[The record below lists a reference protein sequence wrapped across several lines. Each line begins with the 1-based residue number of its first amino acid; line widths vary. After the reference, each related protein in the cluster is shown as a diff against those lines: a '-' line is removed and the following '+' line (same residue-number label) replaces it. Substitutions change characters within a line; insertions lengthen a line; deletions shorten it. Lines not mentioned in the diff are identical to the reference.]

1 MTMPYEVHIEDR
13 RQQPAAVLRGHVRES
28 EIAPFLS
35 RAFGAVG
42 AAMAAQQLA
51 PAGPP
56 FGVYRIENG
65 EFDVAA
71 GFPASGIVH
80 QQDSVEPITLPGG
93 TVAVT
98 THVGSYNTIGDAYQ
112 ALMAWVTDQGYV
124 AAGDPW
130 ESYLDGPEVANPR
143 TVVCLPC
150 RKNGSRTPE

>member
-1 MTMPYEVHIEDR
+1 MTMSYDVRIEER
-13 RQQPAAVLRGHVRES
+13 SQQSAAVVRAHLRES
-28 EIAPFLS
+28 DIAGFLS
-35 RAFGAVG
+35 KAFGAVG
-42 AAMAAQQLA
+42 AAMAAQQVV
-51 PAGPP
+51 PTGPP

-71 GFPASGIVH
+71 GFPASGTVH

-98 THVGSYNTIGDAYQ
+98 THVGSYDTIGDAYQ
-112 ALMAWVTDQGYV
+112 ALMTWVAAQGFA

-143 TVVCLPC
+143 TMVCLPC
-150 RKNGSRTPE
+150 RKNGLHSPE

>member
-1 MTMPYEVHIEDR
+1 MAYEVHIEHR
-13 RQQPAAVLRGHVRES
+13 PQQPAAVLRAHVKES

-42 AAMAAQQLA
+42 AALAAQSMA
-51 PAGPP
+51 PTGPP

-71 GFPASGIVH
+71 GFPASGVIRN
-80 QQDSVEPITLPGG
+80 QDSVESITLPGG

-98 THVGSYNTIGDAYQ
+98 THVGPYSTIGEAYDA
-112 ALMAWVTDQGYV
+112 LITWVSSQGYV

-130 ESYLDGPEVANPR
+130 ESYLDGPEVPMPH
-143 TVVCLPC
+143 TLVCLPC
-150 RKNGSRTPE
+150 RKNGSPVDQ